1 MGGSV
6 KDSEHASGRGQD
18 IPGGGRPTGA
28 ARPSAEPSA
37 IARLLHEIS
46 WEGNARRYRDGAPG
60 RENVLTA
67 EVFAALD
74 FLPREAF
81 LGGVIRGAH
90 GATER
95 VKAAVAA
102 AVEDARVTVLPGDI
116 QPRWMDGI
124 PTPWRVQPDV
134 LIETADVC
142 CLVEA
147 KRIRPSSFQR
157 GQLLRT
163 LLALRTRAD
172 GRTPL
177 LLLVLGQPPP
187 VAVAGAGRLH
197 LDTAV
202 QRSLDTLTDQRENKD
217 LARLAADGLAWTTW
231 TEITEVVH
239 RRAGEHGGESDSV
252 RASLSRL
259 AQSVSDSVQR
269 HA

>member
-1 MGGSV
+1 MKGP
-6 KDSEHASGRGQD
+6 EHASGRGQD

-37 IARLLHEIS
+37 IGQLLHEIS
-46 WEGNARRYRDGAPG
+46 WEGNARRYRDGGPG

-74 FLPREAF
+74 FLPGEAF
-81 LGGVIRGAH
+81 LRSVIRGAQ
-90 GATER
+90 GGTER
-95 VKAAVAA
+95 VKATVGAV
-102 AVEDARVTVLPGDI
+102 VEDARVTVLPGDI
-116 QPRWMDGI
+116 QPRWLDDS

-134 LIETADVC
+134 LIESPDVC

-157 GQLLRT
+157 DQLLRT

-187 VAVAGAGRLH
+187 VAVAGAGRLD

-202 QRSLDTLTDQRENKD
+202 QRSLDTLTDERENKD
-217 LARLAADGLAWTTW
+217 LARLAADGLVWTTW
-231 TEITEVVH
+231 TEIAEAVQCS
-239 RRAGEHGGESDSV
+239 AAEHGGESDSV
-252 RASLSRL
+252 RASILRL